1 MKIINETNYT
11 LGFVFEKYCECCEN
25 ISYELEDTLEP
36 GEIQNIKDSVVI
48 VIKEVI
54 LK

>member
-11 LGFVFEKYCECCEN
+11 FEIVYEN
-25 ISYELEDTLEP
+25 KLEDTLEP
-36 GEIQNIKDSVVI
+36 GEIQNIKDSIVI

-54 LK
+54 L